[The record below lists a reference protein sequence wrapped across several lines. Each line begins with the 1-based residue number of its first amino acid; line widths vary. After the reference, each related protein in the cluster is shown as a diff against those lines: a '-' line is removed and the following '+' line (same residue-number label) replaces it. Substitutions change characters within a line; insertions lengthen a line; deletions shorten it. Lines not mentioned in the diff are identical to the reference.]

1 MATPLRRFHLPA
13 ADGSLCPKCGRLI
26 RASSLTV
33 SQGAAATGWI
43 HVEQRDD
50 CSADVA
56 LGRSLPLRK

>member
-33 SQGAAATGWI
+33 SPEGTATGWI

-50 CSADVA
+50 CIADLA
-56 LGRSLPLRK
+56 RSRRPLRK